1 MSTQFDVS
9 LGYFE
14 PVRDEI
20 VMQQKATV
28 DSWMQK
34 PSALANAH
42 LHAQNELNR
51 LVLALNRLAWGALP
65 DDGRAPETD
74 EMAAL
79 MQHLSPADGE
89 KLVRDLRLAA
99 EQRSLVNLIR
109 QAEAQ
114 HAAQVQAEAEELARQ
129 EAERLLIA
137 EFEAFDAA
145 TKVERYQ
152 AWRAAKGV

>member
-14 PVRDEI
+14 PLNDEI
-20 VMQQKATV
+20 ITQQQATV
-28 DSWMQK
+28 DGWMQK

-51 LVLALNRLAWGALP
+51 LILACNRLAWGSLP
-65 DDGRAPETD
+65 EDGRAPTTD

-89 KLVRDLRLAA
+89 KLTRDLRLAA
-99 EQRSLVNLIR
+99 EQRSLVTRIEE
-109 QAEAQ
+109 AEAL
-114 HAAQVQAEAEELARQ
+114 HAARLQTEQEELVRQNAEALQ
-129 EAERLLIA
+129 MA

-145 TKVERYQ
+145 EKIGRYN
-152 AWRAAKGV
+152 AWRAAKGL